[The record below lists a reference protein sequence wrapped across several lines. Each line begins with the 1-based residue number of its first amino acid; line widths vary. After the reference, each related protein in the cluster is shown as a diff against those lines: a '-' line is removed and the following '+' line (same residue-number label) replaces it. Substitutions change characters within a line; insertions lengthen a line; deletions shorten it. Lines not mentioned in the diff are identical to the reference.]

1 VRYLVGRDKA
11 KIQYENENIIILTP
25 VNRVRKLP
33 QETLLPNGEKFFAG
47 DAFIASIL
55 YHFMVSPISGKS
67 RSATTGFN
75 QVLKIILSGLCKKV
89 DIYGMSANCG
99 GYYHKRQVNMKV
111 QHSCELESWALH
123 HIMRNFH
130 DTLHTCV
137 YI

>member
-1 VRYLVGRDKA
+1 MEDVEVV
-11 KIQYENENIIILTP
+11 ELTAMETP
-25 VNRVRKLP
+25 STRSTTCSDGTADADDP
-33 QETLLPNGEKFFAG
+33 QQADDGAQHTSPAG
-47 DAFIASIL
+47 TGVTPPRQAPDAT
-55 YHFMVSPISGKS
+55 SG
-67 RSATTGFN
+67 ATTGFN
-75 QVLKIILSGLCKKV
+75 QVLKIILSGLCKKI

-123 HIMRNFH
+123 HIMRNYY